1 MVGGGE
7 EDAHWPCL
15 VQQAKMHIAAF
26 QGNVKTMMEGFV
38 SNMVLLEKWLFLLV
52 CS

>member
-1 MVGGGE
+1 MGGGE
-7 EDAHWPCL
+7 EDATFGGL
-15 VQQAKMHIAAF
+15 VQQAKMQIAAF

-38 SNMVLLEKWLFLLV
+38 FNMVLLEKWLFLLM